1 MIVVTMKDSNEIIA
15 ITKTISSTVDEGY
28 TRIDDCRFIVKASG
42 YNFHE
47 VEDVPNGIL
56 AYKYCYTIEKGFYE
70 NPDWVEPSSDIPE
83 EIKET
88 IKQEYRDE
96 LAQEVSQNVYDA

>member
-15 ITKTISSTVDEGY
+15 ITKTISSTADDGY

-47 VEDVPNGIL
+47 VENVPNGIS

-96 LAQEVSQNVYDA
+96 LAQEVSQNGYDA

>member
-15 ITKTISSTVDEGY
+15 ITKTISSTADEGY

-47 VEDVPNGIL
+47 VEDVPNGIS

-70 NPDWVEPSSDIPE
+70 NPDWVEP
-83 EIKET
+83 EIEDPY
-88 IKQEYRDE
+88 QNYRE
-96 LAQEVSQNVYDA
+96 QLAQEVSQNGYDA

>member
-15 ITKTISSTVDEGY
+15 ITKTISSTADEGY

-70 NPDWVEPSSDIPE
+70 NPDWVEP
-83 EIKET
+83 EIED
-88 IKQEYRDE
+88 QYQNYRE
-96 LAQEVSQNVYDA
+96 QLAQEVSKIGYDA

>member
-1 MIVVTMKDSNEIIA
+1 MIVVTVKGSNVILA
-15 ITKTISSTVDEGY
+15 LTNTTSPTVNEGY

-70 NPDWVEPSSDIPE
+70 NLDWVEPEPNITITDE
-83 EIKET
+83 QRDLVVDEIRQGVISKFE
-88 IKQEYRDE
+88 
-96 LAQEVSQNVYDA
+96 

>member
-15 ITKTISSTVDEGY
+15 ITKTISSTADEGY

-56 AYKYCYTIEKGFYE
+56 AYKYYYTIEKGFYE
-70 NPDWVEPSSDIPE
+70 NPDWVEP
-83 EIKET
+83 EIEDPY
-88 IKQEYRDE
+88 QNYRE
-96 LAQEVSQNVYDA
+96 QLVQEVSKVGYDA

>member
-70 NPDWVEPSSDIPE
+70 NPDWVEP
-83 EIKET
+83 EIEDPY
-88 IKQEYRDE
+88 QNYRE
-96 LAQEVSQNVYDA
+96 QLAQEVSKVGYDA

>member
-15 ITKTISSTVDEGY
+15 ITKTISSTADEGY

-70 NPDWVEPSSDIPE
+70 NPDWVEP
-83 EIKET
+83 EIED
-88 IKQEYRDE
+88 QYQNYRE
-96 LAQEVSQNVYDA
+96 QLAQEVSKVGYDA

>member
-15 ITKTISSTVDEGY
+15 ITKTISSTADEGY

-47 VEDVPNGIL
+47 VEDVPNGIS

-70 NPDWVEPSSDIPE
+70 NPDWVEP
-83 EIKET
+83 EIEDPY
-88 IKQEYRDE
+88 QNYRE
-96 LAQEVSQNVYDA
+96 QLAQEVSKVGYDA

>member
-15 ITKTISSTVDEGY
+15 ITKTISSTADEGY

-70 NPDWVEPSSDIPE
+70 NPDWVEP
-83 EIKET
+83 EIEDP
-88 IKQEYRDE
+88 IQEYRNQ
-96 LAQEVSQNVYDA
+96 LASEVSEIGYDA